1 MSELPP
7 GARRAVWGILWLAA
21 FSALYTAGEL
31 LGVWPE
37 PPPGALRDLDL
48 AVGAV
53 GVGALAAALLLSRRG
68 SA

>member
-1 MSELPP
+1 MSDWTP
-7 GARRAVWGILWLAA
+7 GARRAVWGFLWLGA

-31 LGVWPE
+31 FGVWPE
-37 PPPGALRDLDL
+37 PPPGAFRDLDL

-53 GVGALAAALLLSRRG
+53 AVGALVAALLLSRRG